1 MELPFEIDLSEK
13 NCVVTGGAGVLCS
26 TFSKAL
32 AQCGANVVILDVA
45 IDEAEDVVQE
55 IKENGGEARAIETDI
70 MDENSL
76 REARKE
82 IDREYGTPDILIN
95 GAGGNH
101 PKGTTTNEFFERED
115 LQDEEVKTFFDLER
129 EGIEFVFNL
138 NFLGTFLTTQVF
150 AEDMT
155 KKDDAVIIN
164 VSSMNSFTPL
174 TKIPAYSAAKAAI
187 SNFTEWLAVH
197 FSRENLRVNAL
208 APGFFLTEQNRELLL
223 DEEGDYTERAEKII
237 SQTPLERFGE
247 KEELIG
253 TLLWLVDGKAAGFVN
268 GNVVP
273 VDGGFSA
280 YSGV

>member
-45 IDEAEDVVQE
+45 GDKAKEVVQE

-138 NFLGTFLTTQVF
+138 NFLGTFLTTQIF

-155 KKDDAVIIN
+155 QKDDAVIIN

-208 APGFFLTEQNRELLL
+208 APGFFLTEQNRELLI
-223 DEEGDYTERAEKII
+223 DGEGDYTERAEKII
-237 SQTPLERFGE
+237 SQTPMKRFGE

-253 TLLWLVDGKAAGFVN
+253 TLLWLVDDKAAGFVN
-268 GNVVP
+268 GNVVQ

>member
-1 MELPFEIDLSEK
+1 MKLPFKIDLSER

-32 AQCGANVVILDVA
+32 AQCGANVIILDVA
-45 IDEAEDVVQE
+45 AEKAAEVAKT
-55 IKENGGEARAIETDI
+55 IKENGGKAKAIKTDI
-70 MDENSL
+70 LDEKSL
-76 REARKE
+76 LNAKKE
-82 IDREYGTPDILIN
+82 IIREYGIPDILIN

-101 PKGTTTNEFFERED
+101 PKGTTTNEFFERKD
-115 LQDEEVKTFFDLER
+115 LQKEEVKTFFDLER

-138 NFLGTFLTTQVF
+138 NFLGTFLTTQIF

-164 VSSMNSFTPL
+164 ISSMNSFTPL

-208 APGFFLTEQNRELLL
+208 APGFFLTEQNKELLL
-223 DEEGDYTERAEKII
+223 DEEGNYTERAEKII

-253 TLLWLVDGKAAGFVN
+253 TLLWLVGNNSAGFVN

-273 VDGGFSA
+273 IDGGFSA

>member
-26 TFSKAL
+26 TFSKAP

-45 IDEAEDVVQE
+45 VDKAKDVVQE

-101 PKGTTTNEFFERED
+101 PKGTTTNEFFDRED

-129 EGIEFVFNL
+129 ESIEFVFNL

-237 SQTPLERFGE
+237 SQTPMKRFGE

-253 TLLWLVDGKAAGFVN
+253 TLLWLVDDKAAGFVN
-268 GNVVP
+268 GNVVQ